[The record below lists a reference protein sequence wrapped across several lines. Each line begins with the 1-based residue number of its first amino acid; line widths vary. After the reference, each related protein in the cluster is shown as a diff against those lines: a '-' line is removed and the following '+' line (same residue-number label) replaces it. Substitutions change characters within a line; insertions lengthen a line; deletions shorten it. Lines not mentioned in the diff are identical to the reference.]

1 MAFCC
6 SASVYVPSPLPKRAS
21 ARRSITQLTGAWSL
35 DVQLP
40 HPVTEIALP
49 AINAPLLLA
58 SLARVTNSEE
68 VADPWKSGFAGL
80 LVSAYRLYK
89 FLIFKKLR
97 KSAKMVQSSP
107 FARTPLVS
115 LRSRTLVQGR
125 PSLFTGPDGCEKP
138 KF

>member
-21 ARRSITQLTGAWSL
+21 ARRSTTQLTGAWSR
-35 DVQLP
+35 DAQLP
-40 HPVTEIALP
+40 HRATESGLP
-49 AINAPLLLA
+49 AVNAPWRLA
-58 SLARVTNSEE
+58 PLGRATKSEE
-68 VADPWKSGFAGL
+68 VADHWKSGFAGL
-80 LVSAYRLYK
+80 LVSAYRLYT